1 MSIIDFLSMAV
12 QLGIK
17 YAGTIGFFARIVADL
32 AAQAPDLLK
41 FILEGVQKAWDAI
54 QAMLDGGASEEEVA
68 AAKVDA
74 REGLVQEGL
83 AEFHGSGNVFSEAY
97 IRTGIEAVFKIWQ
110 VFKLGPSNIHVQED
124 LARNKGYLKSP
135 DIDHAIKTY
144 PLLFGIK
151 P

>member
-1 MSIIDFLSMAV
+1 MSILDFLSTAV

-32 AAQAPDLLK
+32 AAQAPKLLE
-41 FILEGVQKAWDAI
+41 FILEGVQAAWEAI
-54 QAMLDGGASEEEVA
+54 QAMIDSGASEEEVDQ
-68 AAKVDA
+68 AKVNA
-74 REGLVQEGL
+74 REGLVEAGL
-83 AEFHGSGNVFSEAY
+83 AEFHGSGSVFSEAY

-110 VFKLGPSNIHVQED
+110 VFKLGPSHIHVQED
-124 LARNKGYLKSP
+124 LARNVGYLKSP
-135 DIDHAIKTY
+135 DIDHAVKTY

>member
-1 MSIIDFLSMAV
+1 MSIIDFLSTAV

-32 AAQAPDLLK
+32 AAQAPKLLE
-41 FILEGVQKAWDAI
+41 FILEGVQAAWDAI
-54 QAMLDGGASEEEVA
+54 QAMIDDGAGDEEIAVA
-68 AAKVDA
+68 KSDA
-74 REGLVQEGL
+74 REALVQKGL
-83 AEFHGSGNVFSEAY
+83 AEFHGSGSAFSEAY

-110 VFKLGPSNIHVQED
+110 VFKQGPSHINVQED

-144 PLLFGIK
+144 PQLFGIK